1 MELFAHSLV
10 RLQGAAV
17 PDRNPTIQRTA
28 PPGKAGVRPKTPQN
42 AKQEW
47 HAVTIVTS
55 GHACEA
61 ANLLKGHRYLSKQ
74 APKLPLECC
83 PAPEYC
89 RCTYRHFTDRRAAGY
104 RRGAD
109 RGEQISRRPTI
120 GERRATRGRR
130 SDDSDET

>member
-1 MELFAHSLV
+1 VA
-10 RLQGAAV
+10 
-17 PDRNPTIQRTA
+17 DRHPTIQRT
-28 PPGKAGVRPKTPQN
+28 PSPGKAGVRAKVPQG
-42 AKQEW
+42 AKQQW

-61 ANLLKGHRYLSKQ
+61 ANLLKGHRYLSQQ

-89 RCTYRHFTDRRAAGY
+89 RCTYRHFADRRGGP

-109 RGEQISRRPTI
+109 RGEPIRSGPEN

-130 SDDSDET
+130 TDDSDDSDET